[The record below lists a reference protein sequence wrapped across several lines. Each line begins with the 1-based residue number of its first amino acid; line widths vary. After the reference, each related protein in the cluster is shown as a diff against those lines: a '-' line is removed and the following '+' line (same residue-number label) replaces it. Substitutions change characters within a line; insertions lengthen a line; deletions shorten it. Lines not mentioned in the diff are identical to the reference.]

1 MSTNESSFHTRKI
14 YNEGLYKKFGKPSDL
29 DDYLLKAQ
37 IMDYEA
43 TRSEFEAY
51 RANWNSNRP
60 ATGVIYWMLNNV
72 SMAIDGIVEP
82 MQLSFLR

>member
-1 MSTNESSFHTRKI
+1 MSTNASSFHSRGR
-14 YNEGLYKKFGKPSDL
+14 YNLGLYNRYGKPTSL
-29 DDYLLKAQ
+29 DDYLLKSQ

-60 ATGVIYWMLNNV
+60 ATGLIYWMLNNV
-72 SMAIDGIVEP
+72 REVVACRHQS
-82 MQLSFLR
+82 LHS